1 MKILFGCLAS
11 SISKIL
17 SQITFSR
24 KREIGIN
31 DKGRFM
37 ILSGDISNILLQ
49 FLELHYC
56 RTGCLKLFKFL
67 FNCQARVPGLK
78 HLREKLKSQRE
89 SQKGTRADFTRAI

>member
-17 SQITFSR
+17 SQITFSKR
-24 KREIGIN
+24 REIGIN

-56 RTGCLKLFKFL
+56 RTGCLELFMFL
-67 FNCQARVPGLK
+67 FNFNAFTAC
-78 HLREKLKSQRE
+78 SQR
-89 SQKGTRADFTRAI
+89 QICGLN